1 MVLHYRNA
9 ALTTE
14 CLASLVPQL
23 TDADVCFVVDNGS
36 QDGSAEVA
44 IAPFGNRVSCV
55 SLAEN
60 RAIPGGINAGLRHAL
75 EESGVGAILVILN
88 DATLEAGAVGT
99 LRAALADDRRLGAV
113 APIQVRYEDPSTVHA
128 AGGLIATRGWH
139 VGQHAQ
145 GQDASLLPAD
155 KVLPAAWLDFTC
167 VMIGAET
174 LRRVGLL
181 DESFRFYWDDV
192 DWGLRA
198 NAAGLGLGV
207 VTSARVRH
215 RVGGTIGT
223 GRSSVAGYYLVRNRL
238 RSFRRAHGT
247 AAVGRFL
254 LREALATH
262 RPGRAWR
269 AYALRRR
276 ALHDEIARRP
286 YPPM

>member
-9 ALTTE
+9 ALTAE

-23 TDADVCFVVDNGS
+23 TDQDVCFVVDNGS
-36 QDGSAEVA
+36 RDGSAEVA
-44 IAPFGNRVSCV
+44 IAPFGDRVSCV

-75 EESGVGAILVILN
+75 EDRRIDAVLVVLN
-88 DATLEAGAVGT
+88 DASLEAGAVAT
-99 LRAALADDRRLGAV
+99 LRAALADDRRLAAV
-113 APIQVRYEDPSTVHA
+113 APIQVRYEDPSAVLT
-128 AGGLIATRGWH
+128 AGGEIRTRGWH
-139 VGQHAQ
+139 VSHRAGGQGVATIPV
-145 GQDASLLPAD
+145 GTT
-155 KVLPAAWLDFTC
+155 LPAAWLDFTC
-167 VMIGAET
+167 VLIGADA

-192 DWGLRA
+192 DWGLRVS
-198 NAAGLGLGV
+198 AAGLGLGV
-207 VTSARVRH
+207 VTSATIRH

-223 GRSSVAGYYLVRNRL
+223 GRSSVAAYYLVRNRL
-238 RSFRRAHGT
+238 RSFQRAHGT
-247 AAVGRFL
+247 AAVASFL

-269 AYALRRR
+269 SSALRRQ
-276 ALHDEIARRP
+276 AFHDEIARRP